1 MATQSLP
8 STPKVAPAAA
18 PISTPA
24 SEGPGTPGK
33 WRHPQLSEVVRRQN
47 AATFND
53 KNLRSVVWNG
63 ATLAST
69 WVFGST
75 LKSYARRVFDSDPVY
90 QHLPLLLLQALLLFN
105 ILLALYPLFK
115 PKDDLADIPLT
126 PTQRALLGLD
136 PGVVPPSTPGTT
148 YVTPP
153 RYRLSTSRK
162 ASPASASRQ
171 TTSPLT
177 SNSTYTDRLP
187 SSGTPFSPVSS
198 PLFSKAVANGGR
210 ESARRLSIGSSSPLA
225 RSNSFG
231 ESTMSSTSGMSSIG
245 PSTPSP
251 LSGKRRSLG
260 AARQA
265 NQGGSGQ
272 DSAPGTHVI
281 TNSSTT
287 NNGQRELLICSMG
300 ASESKLVF
308 KQGIF
313 RLSEEKEIPADD
325 PYWTRFW
332 ELPESTEDVFS
343 LFTPADIRRTRDHA
357 LSNFETLLL
366 SVSSRL
372 IVLKNHPSFPD
383 PDLAPERDVLNC
395 VRILTRLL
403 PFVYEAEHLEAWEEK
418 FFWARRKKK
427 TRQAQIA
434 GEVLFDEAQSGVQD
448 GQSPRDEEYE
458 DVKPL
463 AEELIDTLLDLLF
476 FANFTIPQLP
486 TAKSKISYS
495 IWQSGVGCNTAMGS
509 NKTLE
514 NNRCEVLRLL
524 LTMTGK
530 AMYLP
535 SSTLPVQGVKAIT
548 YITTCQDKQS
558 VLTLLCSLLNT
569 AMKYN
574 PAAWRVPYD
583 HVVWK
588 DPKQILVIY
597 SLQLL
602 LVLLLY
608 PIPEDGRGAPP
619 KNYYRHYFGR
629 LHRPQDF
636 QFLVDGMTR
645 ILNQPMQAT
654 TSYLPG
660 SQRSVK
666 WAPEMLILFWETLQ
680 CNKRFRSFIIDSNR
694 SHDFLILCI
703 FYAME
708 YRTEPSK
715 QGIVR
720 LCIFI
725 LQTMS
730 AEPNFGKSLNM
741 KFEAQETLPQSIRIL
756 KFRGSYADYLIMS
769 IQTLMTTSKG
779 NLDTVY
785 PALLIILTNVAP
797 HVKHISPS
805 ACSKVIQLF
814 SSMSAPSFLLANE
827 TNHTLLASLLDFINA
842 VLEHGFTENP
852 YLVYAV
858 LKYKDRFEAVRAFTL
873 ESGQQ
878 EIERQREKRKA
889 GESSGDLITSPTLS
903 HSEEDLHAPSGARSP
918 LTRIPEENSAFSIG
932 DDDSDDETEEGGQR
946 TPSQSSPSAQTSR
959 RPSFASTIDDTGS
972 QIRGISE
979 KARGK
984 LPAGRPSF
992 SRQNSMTS
1000 QTSMSAL
1007 FSATSSG
1014 FTPTVTWLESWL
1026 PELPLHTILTLISAI
1041 APHIPDAALQA
1052 TSSPEARTLIHNL
1065 PSFAEEPQ
1073 VTSIIAEPT
1082 PVRAQSF
1089 EWSALSM
1096 GWYESLL
1103 WGFIFS
1109 SEMVVGSAAGATPGT
1124 VGVWNGTAIRLFRV
1138 QEAAAQGPT
1147 LLAPKGA
1154 VDAVGSNLVQRIG
1167 NLSLRGRNSV
1177 SQESPS
1183 GATPSITSG
1192 LQSIL
1197 KNTHH
1202 SKEYEYPTDITRD
1215 LLPIPVHSHKP
1226 FYTGL
1231 SKGCTS
1237 TEADVWLYN
1246 GTLYVGHD
1254 QSALTHERTLESLY
1268 INPILDILERQNP
1281 KSPFVTSP
1289 TKNGV
1294 WDTTPD
1300 QTLYFF
1306 IDVKTSG
1313 HETFQAVIE
1322 ALKPLREKG
1331 YLTTLEGGKTLTNGP
1346 VTVIGTGNTP
1356 LDMVAPIAN
1365 RDYFFDAPLSRLNDA
1380 KYAEVT
1386 GLVSPI
1392 ASTNFEEAVGKITGD
1407 TDPILNDDQLKALR
1421 VQIAT
1426 AEKRGIGARYWNT
1439 PSWPVRRRN
1448 LVWRTLLREGVALL
1462 NADDLDSVIAEF

>member
-1 MATQSLP
+1 
-8 STPKVAPAAA
+8 
-18 PISTPA
+18 
-24 SEGPGTPGK
+24 
-33 WRHPQLSEVVRRQN
+33 
-47 AATFND
+47 
-53 KNLRSVVWNG
+53 
-63 ATLAST
+63 
-69 WVFGST
+69 
-75 LKSYARRVFDSDPVY
+75 
-90 QHLPLLLLQALLLFN
+90 
-105 ILLALYPLFK
+105 
-115 PKDDLADIPLT
+115 
-126 PTQRALLGLD
+126 
-136 PGVVPPSTPGTT
+136 
-148 YVTPP
+148 
-153 RYRLSTSRK
+153 
-162 ASPASASRQ
+162 
-171 TTSPLT
+171 
-177 SNSTYTDRLP
+177 
-187 SSGTPFSPVSS
+187 
-198 PLFSKAVANGGR
+198 
-210 ESARRLSIGSSSPLA
+210 
-225 RSNSFG
+225 
-231 ESTMSSTSGMSSIG
+231 
-245 PSTPSP
+245 
-251 LSGKRRSLG
+251 
-260 AARQA
+260 
-265 NQGGSGQ
+265 
-272 DSAPGTHVI
+272 
-281 TNSSTT
+281 
-287 NNGQRELLICSMG
+287 MG

-403 PFVYEAEHLEAWEEK
+403 PFVYEAEHLEDWEEK

-434 GEVLFDEAQSGVQD
+434 GEVLFDEAQSDPRD
-448 GQSPRDEEYE
+448 GQSPRAEEYE

-476 FANFTIPQLP
+476 FADFTIPVLP

-509 NKTLE
+509 SKTLE
-514 NNRCEVLRLL
+514 HNRCEVLRLL

-535 SSTLPVQGVKAIT
+535 SNTLPVQGVKAIT

-597 SLQLL
+597 CLQLL

-645 ILNQPMQAT
+645 ILNQPMQVT

-741 KFEAQETLPQSIRIL
+741 KFEAQETLPQSIRLL

-797 HVKHISPS
+797 HIKHISPS

-827 TNHTLLASLLDFINA
+827 TNHTLLASLLDVINA

-889 GESSGDLITSPTLS
+889 GDAPGDFIASPTLS
-903 HSEEDLHAPSGARSP
+903 HSEEDLHAPSGTRSP
-918 LTRIPEENSAFSIG
+918 LTRIPEENSAFAIG
-932 DDDSDDETEEGGQR
+932 DDDSDDEAEEGGQR

-959 RPSFASTIDDTGS
+959 RPSFASTVDDTFS

-1007 FSATSSG
+1007 FSATSCG
-1014 FTPTVTWLESWL
+1014 FTPTVAWLESWL

-1103 WGFIFS
+1103 WSFIFS

-1183 GATPSITSG
+1183 GASPS
-1192 LQSIL
+1192 
-1197 KNTHH
+1197 
-1202 SKEYEYPTDITRD
+1202 
-1215 LLPIPVHSHKP
+1215 V
-1226 FYTGL
+1226 
-1231 SKGCTS
+1231 
-1237 TEADVWLYN
+1237 
-1246 GTLYVGHD
+1246 
-1254 QSALTHERTLESLY
+1254 
-1268 INPILDILERQNP
+1268 
-1281 KSPFVTSP
+1281 
-1289 TKNGV
+1289 
-1294 WDTTPD
+1294 
-1300 QTLYFF
+1300 
-1306 IDVKTSG
+1306 
-1313 HETFQAVIE
+1313 
-1322 ALKPLREKG
+1322 RE
-1331 YLTTLEGGKTLTNGP
+1331 
-1346 VTVIGTGNTP
+1346 V
-1356 LDMVAPIAN
+1356 
-1365 RDYFFDAPLSRLNDA
+1365 
-1380 KYAEVT
+1380 
-1386 GLVSPI
+1386 
-1392 ASTNFEEAVGKITGD
+1392 
-1407 TDPILNDDQLKALR
+1407 
-1421 VQIAT
+1421 
-1426 AEKRGIGARYWNT
+1426 
-1439 PSWPVRRRN
+1439 
-1448 LVWRTLLREGVALL
+1448 
-1462 NADDLDSVIAEF
+1462 